1 MLTVD
6 LTLWQCLLLM
16 KYKLETSVN
25 EITAQRNFA
34 VGNDLVHIENFKLSL
49 SDLFKKKVYTPEEI
63 AYCESFSDSLQR
75 YASTWA
81 AKEAVYKAVKQ
92 LNPSVLG
99 WKKIEIIR
107 AKKAGIPTVL
117 LPSHLTK
124 FEVSLTISHDAEYAW
139 ALALIN
145 TIP

>member
-1 MLTVD
+1 MLND
-6 LTLWQCLLLM
+6 LEKSIIQI
-16 KYKLETSVN
+16 TS
-25 EITAQRNFA
+25 QRTFA

-49 SDLFKKKVYTPEEI
+49 CDLFKNKVYTPAEI

-81 AKEAVYKAVKQ
+81 AKEAVFKAIKQ
-92 LNPSVLG
+92 LDSTPLG

-107 AKKAGIPTVL
+107 AKKAGMPTVV
-117 LPSHLTK
+117 LPEYLK
-124 FEVSLTISHDAEYAW
+124 NYEMSLSISHDAEYAW

-145 TIP
+145 AKV